1 MGSDFNAVKIH
12 SVFIQSWS
20 HFFRTASN
28 TWVSMCIGILAKW
41 LSIQCLKHIDEFSD
55 IMKMC
60 SWTVEVQSNYYVQRG
75 PRGCA
80 AMFSFIPILELREIN
95 LTEKSAFR
103 TFSRGSSESL
113 RRALLVRITLLKQ
126 IRNSRQTFSFL
137 IVRSLYAIFQ
147 RKLAPIFALT
157 CNWPSIGN
165 QIANIRWNDLAAS
178 LKNAARKKKSS
189 WIVFSIVQK
198 KRWRE

>member
-1 MGSDFNAVKIH
+1 MRGGPCAALCGARQNHENSTLRCAVR
-12 SVFIQSWS
+12 Q
-20 HFFRTASN
+20 RATARCSALPCVA
-28 TWVSMCIGILAKW
+28 VSG
-41 LSIQCLKHIDEFSD
+41 LKHIDEFSD

-113 RRALLVRITLLKQ
+113 RRALLVAMNNHSVGI
-126 IRNSRQTFSFL
+126 
-137 IVRSLYAIFQ
+137 
-147 RKLAPIFALT
+147 
-157 CNWPSIGN
+157 
-165 QIANIRWNDLAAS
+165 
-178 LKNAARKKKSS
+178 SS
-189 WIVFSIVQK
+189 CY
-198 KRWRE
+198 R